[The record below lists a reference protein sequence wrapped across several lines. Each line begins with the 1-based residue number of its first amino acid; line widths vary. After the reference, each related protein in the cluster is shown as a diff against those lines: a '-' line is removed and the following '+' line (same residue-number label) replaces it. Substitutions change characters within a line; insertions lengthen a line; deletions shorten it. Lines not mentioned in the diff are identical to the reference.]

1 VVESWLRE
9 GLTDFDPGAS
19 RYPGLPLLVT
29 RNDYELRL
37 YNGDTGVIVSP
48 DAPGAS
54 ARAVFDTAGGLM
66 ELAPSRLAD
75 VESLFATTVH
85 KSQGSEFEVAALV
98 LPEPDSQLLTR
109 ELIYTAITRARR
121 AVIVVGTEDAVRAA
135 VARPAGR
142 ATGLRELL
150 WTSEP

>member
-1 VVESWLRE
+1 
-9 GLTDFDPGAS
+9 
-19 RYPGLPLLVT
+19 
-29 RNDYELRL
+29 
-37 YNGDTGVIVSP
+37 
-48 DAPGAS
+48 
-54 ARAVFDTAGGLM
+54 VFDTSAGLV

-85 KSQGSEFEVAALV
+85 KSQGSEFDIAALV

-121 AVIVVGTEDAVRAA
+121 QIIVVGTEDSVRAA

-150 WTSEP
+150 WSPQS